1 MSRAGC
7 SLPRH
12 PCRPAPIAP
21 LRKPSWI
28 AGAKSRST
36 RAERMHPLVIA
47 QLLILLMLANG
58 MPVIAKKIFGDQC
71 SYPLDANLTFVDGRP
86 LLGRSKTIRGVVLAV
101 LATTAGAPLVGLEWT
116 VGFLVGS
123 LAMAGDLL
131 SSFLKRRLALPPSSR
146 ASGLDQVPE
155 ALFPLLACRN
165 PLSLTM
171 VDIAAGVGLFFIGEV
186 LLSRVFYALRLRDR
200 PY

>member
-1 MSRAGC
+1 V
-7 SLPRH
+7 H
-12 PCRPAPIAP
+12 TWPI
-21 LRKPSWI
+21 L
-28 AGAKSRST
+28 
-36 RAERMHPLVIA
+36 
-47 QLLILLMLANG
+47 QLLTLLVLANG
-58 MPVIAKKIFGDQC
+58 TPVVAKKILGERLA
-71 SYPLDANLTFVDGRP
+71 YPLDGGVEFVDGRP

-101 LATTAGAPLVGLEWT
+101 VVTTAGAPLVGLEWV

-131 SSFLKRRLALPPSSR
+131 SSFLKRRMALPPSSR

-165 PLSLTM
+165 PLFLTM
-171 VDIAAGVGLFFIGEV
+171 ADIAAGVGLFFIGEV